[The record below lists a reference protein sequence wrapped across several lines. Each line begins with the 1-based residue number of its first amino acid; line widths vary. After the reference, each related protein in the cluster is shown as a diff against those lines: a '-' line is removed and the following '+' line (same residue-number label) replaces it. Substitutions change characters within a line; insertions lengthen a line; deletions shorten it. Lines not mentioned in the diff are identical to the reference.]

1 MERSGGRGG
10 KTAPV
15 APLAQGYS
23 RVELPAEMGGQT
35 KIEEPAWISNQ
46 PSPCTRS
53 LNILPAVKAG
63 TRLAS
68 ILIFSPVLGFRP

>member
-1 MERSGGRGG
+1 MQRSGWRGG
-10 KTAPV
+10 KATSV
-15 APLAQGYS
+15 AQLSQGHTG
-23 RVELPAEMGGQT
+23 VELPAEMGGQPW
-35 KIEEPAWISNQ
+35 IEELARIRDQ
-46 PSPCTRS
+46 PSPCTLS